1 MEESEERLLEYQW
14 IGIGLL
20 YILGLQVMGD
30 ALIAAKDMVSP
41 IMEGV
46 VSLIAFFIGG
56 VMVGKHSPGKT
67 IKEPA
72 IAAVIAVAIL
82 LLLERE
88 FTAQAFIKG
97 SVFPFVFALVGGY
110 IGEKWQG
117 TI

>member
-1 MEESEERLLEYQW
+1 MEEPEKRLLEYRW

-30 ALIAAKDMVSP
+30 ALLTARGAASP
-41 IMEGV
+41 LMEQL
-46 VSLIAFFIGG
+46 VSLLAFFIGG

-72 IAAVIAVAIL
+72 IAAVLAVAIL
-82 LLLERE
+82 LILKQG
-88 FTAQAFIKG
+88 FTSATFIRG
-97 SVFPFVFALVGGY
+97 SALPFIFALAGGY
-110 IGEKWQG
+110 AGEKWQG